1 MLTLYLLALTALS
14 GTAVRAGNMVLVL
27 YALKLDASAFVI
39 GLLGSMFAVLPM
51 LFSMPAGRL
60 ADRYGSRALLLVCIV
75 GSGLGLLV
83 PWWFPGITAAFIA
96 AALIGLS
103 LAMVV
108 PLQNL
113 MGLISTPATRAR
125 NFANFSLGM
134 GVANLL
140 GPLIGGFFVD
150 LAGPATTCLYLS
162 LLNVVAVAMLLLWG
176 HRLPRAPAAAA
187 KARGSVYAI
196 LKIAD
201 VRRTVATSSLIN
213 VGRDLYQVYFPVYAH
228 GVGLSASLIGVVLA
242 TNFGAELTV
251 RLFLARLLKKLRE
264 EQLLSYSF
272 FIGAVSL
279 ALMPFFES
287 VYVLIALSFMLG
299 LGMGCGQP
307 IITMLMYSYSPVGR
321 TGEALGLRMTF
332 IHLTKLIGPAAF
344 GAIGSALGLAAMF
357 VVNAAV
363 MAGGGMLSRPRKGR
377 QLEETPPSGNP

>member
-1 MLTLYLLALTALS
+1 MLTFYVLVLAALS

-27 YALKLDASAFVI
+27 YALKLGSSAFVI
-39 GLLGSMFAVLPM
+39 GLLGAMFAVLPM

-60 ADRYGSRALLLVCIV
+60 ADRYGSRAPLLLCVV

-83 PWWFPGITAAFIA
+83 PWAFPGTTAMFIA
-96 AALIGLS
+96 AGLIGLS

-134 GVANLL
+134 GIANVL

-162 LLNVVAVAMLLLWG
+162 LLNVVAIALLLAWG
-176 HRLPRAPAAAA
+176 HRFPRGHTGA
-187 KARGSVYAI
+187 KAAGSVYAM
-196 LKIAD
+196 LKVAD

-213 VGRDLYQVYFPVYAH
+213 VGRDLYQFYFPVYAH
-228 GVGLSASLIGVVLA
+228 GIGLSSSMIGIVQS
-242 TNFGAELTV
+242 TNFGAEFTV
-251 RLFLARLLKKLRE
+251 RLFLSRLLKKFKE
-264 EQLLSYSF
+264 ERLLAYSF
-272 FIGAVSL
+272 FIGAASL
-279 ALMPFFES
+279 VLIPFFQS

-307 IITMLMYSYSPVGR
+307 IITMLMYSHSPKGR
-321 TGEALGLRMTF
+321 SGEALGLRMTF
-332 IHLTKLIGPAAF
+332 IHLTKLIGPVVF

-357 VVNAAV
+357 AVNAAI
-363 MAGGGMLSRPRKGR
+363 MAGGGMLSRPGKRR
-377 QLEETPPSGNP
+377 PSSDTPP

>member
-1 MLTLYLLALTALS
+1 MTLYLLLLTALS

-27 YALKLDASAFVI
+27 YALKLGSSAFVI
-39 GLLGSMFAVLPM
+39 GLLGAMFAVLPM

-60 ADRYGSRALLLVCIV
+60 ADRYGSRALLLFCVS

-83 PWWFPGITAAFIA
+83 PWAFPGIAAMFVA

-134 GVANLL
+134 GFANLL

-150 LAGPATTCLYLS
+150 VAGPATTCLFLS
-162 LLNVVAVAMLLLWG
+162 LLDVAVIVLLLVWG
-176 HRLPRAPAAAA
+176 RRLPRARSEA
-187 KARGSVYAI
+187 KAKGSVYGI
-196 LKIAD
+196 LKIGN
-201 VRRTVATSSLIN
+201 VRRAIATSSLIN
-213 VGRDLYQVYFPVYAH
+213 VGRDLYQFYFPVYAH
-228 GVGLSASLIGVVLA
+228 AIGLSASLTGIVQA

-251 RLFLARLLKKLRE
+251 RLFLSRLLKRFKE
-264 EQLLSYSF
+264 EQLLAYSF
-272 FIGAVSL
+272 YIGAASL
-279 ALMPFFES
+279 VLIPVVHS
-287 VYVLIALSFMLG
+287 VYALIALSFMLG
-299 LGMGCGQP
+299 LGMGCAQP
-307 IITMLMYSYSPVGR
+307 IITMLMYSYSPQGR

-332 IHLTKLIGPAAF
+332 IHLTKLVGPVVF

-363 MAGGGMLSRPRKGR
+363 MTGGGLLSRPRTHGR
-377 QLEETPPSGNP
+377 PSDGVSG

>member
-1 MLTLYLLALTALS
+1 MLTLYLLVLTALS

-27 YALKLDASAFVI
+27 YALKLGSSAFVI
-39 GLLGSMFAVLPM
+39 GLLGALFALLPM
-51 LFSMPAGRL
+51 LLSMPAGKL
-60 ADRYGSRALLLVCIV
+60 TDRYGARIVLLFCFV

-83 PWWFPGITAAFIA
+83 PWVFPGFTAMFIA
-96 AALIGLS
+96 AALIGLA

-108 PLQNL
+108 PLQNV
-113 MGLISTPATRAR
+113 MGLISTPETRAR

-134 GVANLL
+134 GLANLL

-162 LLNVVAVAMLLLWG
+162 LLNVAAIILLVVWG
-176 HRLPRAPAAAA
+176 RRLPRVSAAARA
-187 KARGSVYAI
+187 KAKAATGSVYAM
-196 LKIAD
+196 LKISD

-228 GVGLSASLIGVVLA
+228 SIGVSASLTGIVLA
-242 TNFGAELTV
+242 SNFGAELTV
-251 RLFLARLLKKLRE
+251 RLFLSRLLKKLRE
-264 EQLLSYSF
+264 ERLLAYSF

-279 ALMPFFES
+279 VLMPWFEN
-287 VYVLIALSFMLG
+287 VYVLILLSIMLG

-332 IHLTKLIGPAAF
+332 IHLTKLIGPVVF
-344 GAIGSALGLAAMF
+344 GALGSALGLAAMF
-357 VVNAAV
+357 ALNAAV
-363 MAGGGMLSRPRKGR
+363 MAGGGMLSRPSKALRSEKPG
-377 QLEETPPSGNP
+377 

>member
-1 MLTLYLLALTALS
+1 MLTLYLLVLTALS

-27 YALKLDASAFVI
+27 YALKLGSSAFVI
-39 GLLGSMFAVLPM
+39 GLLGAMFAVLPM

-60 ADRYGSRALLLVCIV
+60 ADRYGSRAVLLFCVV
-75 GSGLGLLV
+75 GSGVGLLV
-83 PWWFPGITAAFIA
+83 PWAFPGITAMFIA
-96 AALIGLS
+96 SALIGLS

-113 MGLISTPATRAR
+113 MGLISTPETRAR

-150 LAGPATTCLYLS
+150 LAGPAITCLYLS
-162 LLNVVAVAMLLLWG
+162 LLNVAAVAMLLAWG
-176 HRLPRAPAAAA
+176 RRLPHASAAGKA
-187 KARGSVYAI
+187 KAKGSVYAI
-196 LKIAD
+196 LKIGN
-201 VRRTVATSSLIN
+201 VRRAIATSSLIN

-228 GVGLSASLIGVVLA
+228 GVGLSASLIGIVLA

-251 RLFLARLLKKLRE
+251 RLFLARLLKKFQE
-264 EQLLSYSF
+264 ERLLSYSF

-279 ALMPFFES
+279 GLMPFFQS
-287 VYVLIALSFMLG
+287 VYVFIALSFMLG
-299 LGMGCGQP
+299 LGMGCAQP

-321 TGEALGLRMTF
+321 SGEALGLRMTF
-332 IHLTKLIGPAAF
+332 IHLTKLIGPVVF

-357 VVNAAV
+357 AVNAAV
-363 MAGGGMLSRPRKGR
+363 MAGGGVLSQPRKR
-377 QLEETPPSGNP
+377 QQPAKEAS

>member
-1 MLTLYLLALTALS
+1 MLTLYVLALAALS

-27 YALKLDASAFVI
+27 YALKLDSSAFVI
-39 GLLGSMFAVLPM
+39 GLLGAMFAVLPM
-51 LFSMPAGRL
+51 LFSMPAGKL
-60 ADRYGSRALLLVCIV
+60 ADRYGSRAVLLFCVV

-83 PWWFPGITAAFIA
+83 PWAFPGITAMFVAS
-96 AALIGLS
+96 ALIGLS
-103 LAMVV
+103 LTMVV

-134 GVANLL
+134 GVANLV

-162 LLNVVAVAMLLLWG
+162 LLNVVAVAMLLAWG
-176 HRLPRAPAAAA
+176 RRLPHAPAGARA
-187 KARGSVYAI
+187 KGTVYAI
-196 LKIAD
+196 LKIGK
-201 VRRTVATSSLIN
+201 VRRAIATSSLIN
-213 VGRDLYQVYFPVYAH
+213 VGRDLYQFYFPVYAH
-228 GVGLSASLIGVVLA
+228 GVGLSASLIGIVMA

-251 RLFLARLLKKLRE
+251 RLFLARLLKKLGE
-264 EQLLSYSF
+264 ERLLSYSF

-279 ALMPFFES
+279 ALMPFFQS

-307 IITMLMYSYSPVGR
+307 IITMLMYSYSPKGR
-321 TGEALGLRMTF
+321 SGEALGLRMTF
-332 IHLTKLIGPAAF
+332 IHLTKLIGPVVF

-357 VVNAAV
+357 VVDAAV
-363 MAGGGMLSRPRKGR
+363 MAGGGMLSHPRRRGPAS
-377 QLEETPPSGNP
+377 ETTPSAES

>member
-1 MLTLYLLALTALS
+1 MLTLYVLTLTALS

-27 YALKLDASAFVI
+27 YALKLGSSAFVI
-39 GLLGSMFAVLPM
+39 GLLGAMFAVLPM

-60 ADRYGSRALLLVCIV
+60 ADRYGSRALLLFCVV

-83 PWWFPGITAAFIA
+83 PWAFPGFTAMFVA

-113 MGLISTPATRAR
+113 MGLISTPKTRAR

-162 LLNVVAVAMLLLWG
+162 LLNVVAVAMLLVWG
-176 HRLPRAPAAAA
+176 RRLPRAPAATKA
-187 KARGSVYAI
+187 KDKGSVFTI
-196 LKIAD
+196 LKIAN
-201 VRRTVATSSLIN
+201 VRRTIATSSLIN
-213 VGRDLYQVYFPVYAH
+213 VGRDLYQFYFPVYAH
-228 GVGLSASLIGVVLA
+228 SVGLSGSLIGIVMA

-251 RLFLARLLKKLRE
+251 RLFLARLVKKFKE
-264 EQLLSYSF
+264 ERLLAYSF

-279 ALMPFFES
+279 VLIPFFQS
-287 VYVLIALSFMLG
+287 VYVLIVLSFMLG

-307 IITMLMYSYSPVGR
+307 IITMLMYGYSPTGR

-332 IHLTKLIGPAAF
+332 IHLTKLIGPVVF
-344 GAIGSALGLAAMF
+344 GAIGSALGLTAMF
-357 VVNAAV
+357 AVNAAV
-363 MAGGGMLSRPRKGR
+363 MAGGGMLSRPRKRREG
-377 QLEETPPSGNP
+377 